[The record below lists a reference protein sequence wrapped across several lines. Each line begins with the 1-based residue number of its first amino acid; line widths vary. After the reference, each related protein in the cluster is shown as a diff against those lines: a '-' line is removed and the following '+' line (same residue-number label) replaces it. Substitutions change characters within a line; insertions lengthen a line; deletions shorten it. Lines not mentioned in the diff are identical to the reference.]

1 MSASTFNVHEAVETI
16 GRATAYDMPLRRRT
30 EGVTWMIWGLATAVV
45 FLAFSTL
52 DPTRFVSWIPIIV
65 LWPLLGIVGTSA
77 AWRIAALSRA
87 TLAPQ
92 ASRMSTS
99 AIVIMVGLA
108 IALVVSLAVTGGNGP
123 SPPLLASV
131 LTVLPWAAFAALQW
145 RRMTPG
151 GQRTMVWTGVSMF
164 LAMLAILQFVMVP
177 DAEHAPAN
185 LLIAVALLGGPPF
198 ALGLWRT
205 FRG

>member
-1 MSASTFNVHEAVETI
+1 MTASTFHVHEAVETI

-30 EGVTWMIWGLATAVV
+30 EGVTWMVWGLATAVA

-52 DPTRFVSWIPIIV
+52 DPTRYVSWLPMIV
-65 LWPLLGIVGTSA
+65 LWPMLGIVGSAA

-92 ASRMSTS
+92 ASRTS
-99 AIVIMVGLA
+99 GTMLIIMIGLA
-108 IALVVSLAVTGGNGP
+108 LALVTSLAITGGQGP
-123 SPPLLASV
+123 SPFLLMSAI
-131 LTVLPWAAFAALQW
+131 TAIPWGAFGMLQW

-151 GQRTMVWTGVSMF
+151 GQRTMVWTGAAMVMAMF
-164 LAMLAILQFVMVP
+164 VALQFFIVQ
-177 DAEHAPAN
+177 DSEHTPTN
-185 LLIAVALLGGPPF
+185 MLVAVAVMGGLPF
-198 ALGLWRT
+198 ALGLWRA